1 MTEELK
7 WFKGIN
13 NSNISSF
20 DNWFIVKTELESTGL
35 SWINFVLEEIL
46 VKTGSVNRE
55 VDTWNSLLNSVV
67 SRNTLY
73 KIKKLHRLLCDLTL
87 IPQGNN

>member
-35 SWINFVLEEIL
+35 SWTNFVLEEIL

-73 KIKKLHRLLCDLTL
+73 KIKKLHRLFCVILR
-87 IPQGNN
+87 